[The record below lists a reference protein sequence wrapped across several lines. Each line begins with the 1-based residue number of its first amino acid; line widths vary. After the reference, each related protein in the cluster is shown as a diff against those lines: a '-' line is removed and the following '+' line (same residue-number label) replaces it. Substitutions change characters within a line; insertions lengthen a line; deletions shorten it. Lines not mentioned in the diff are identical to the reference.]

1 MQFDGTKIWFYIF
14 THEFMFLLHVVIYVD
29 RSNVFLFSL
38 EYAVSYLCPSLCV
51 ELEEGGIESF
61 LFRSNGPFLATV
73 LQPTFPIFPHLPQF
87 CPYFNLFQMSYK
99 GQS

>member
-1 MQFDGTKIWFYIF
+1 MFGLYMVIQVQF
-14 THEFMFLLHVVIYVD
+14 
-29 RSNVFLFSL
+29 FSL
-38 EYAVSYLCPSLCV
+38 ESWFPSLYAWSFSYHSMYV

-87 CPYFNLFQMSYK
+87 CPYFNLFQMSY
-99 GQS
+99 